1 MDGVWLAAL
10 SGRIGGGTLLVGAA
24 VAWFVDIPQRLVA
37 GIMALGAGV
46 LISTLAFELVEEAAE
61 DGGLVPTTVGFL
73 GGAILYIVADQLVS
87 RPRKHKTG
95 SRPAGAR
102 TAGAPAGAARAD
114 GAPAADARATRT
126 PAADALASDAIT
138 RGAPRRPAPLSE
150 VPANIA
156 ARRAAGAAGSAGVV
170 IAIGALIDGIPE
182 SIVMG
187 LSVLQ
192 GGISIPIVAAIAIS
206 NIPEGL
212 GSTAALKRGGRHG
225 RFVALLWLGIALVT
239 VVASVSG
246 YVLFQSASPDVIA
259 LITTIAA
266 GGLLAMVCNTMI
278 PEAFDEQRALTG
290 LWATIG
296 FLGAFLLHELA

>member
-1 MDGVWLAAL
+1 MDGIWLAAL
-10 SGRIGGGTLLVGAA
+10 SGLIGGGTLLVGAA

-46 LISTLAFELVEEAAE
+46 LISTLAFELVEEAAA

-73 GGAILYIVADQLVS
+73 AGAVLYIVADWLVS
-87 RPRKHKTG
+87 RPNQ
-95 SRPAGAR
+95 RPVD
-102 TAGAPAGAARAD
+102 P
-114 GAPAADARATRT
+114 
-126 PAADALASDAIT
+126 
-138 RGAPRRPAPLSE
+138 
-150 VPANIA
+150 PANIV
-156 ARRAAGAAGSAGVV
+156 ARRAGAKLAGGTGVA

-206 NIPEGL
+206 NFPEGL
-212 GSTAALKRGGRHG
+212 GSTAALKRSGSGGG
-225 RFVALLWLGIALVT
+225 SVALLWTGIALVT
-239 VVASVSG
+239 VVAA
-246 YVLFQSASPDVIA
+246 VLGFVALQAAPANLIA

-278 PEAFDEQRALTG
+278 PEAFDEQHALTG
-290 LWATIG
+290 LWATFG
-296 FLGAFLLHELA
+296 FLGAFLLHELAG

>member
-1 MDGVWLAAL
+1 
-10 SGRIGGGTLLVGAA
+10 
-24 VAWFVDIPQRLVA
+24 
-37 GIMALGAGV
+37 
-46 LISTLAFELVEEAAE
+46 EL
-61 DGGLVPTTVGFL
+61 
-73 GGAILYIVADQLVS
+73 
-87 RPRKHKTG
+87 
-95 SRPAGAR
+95 
-102 TAGAPAGAARAD
+102 
-114 GAPAADARATRT
+114 
-126 PAADALASDAIT
+126 
-138 RGAPRRPAPLSE
+138 
-150 VPANIA
+150 PANIV

-246 YVLFQSASPDVIA
+246 YVLFQSASPDLIA

-278 PEAFDEQRALTG
+278 PEAFDEQHALTG

>member
-10 SGRIGGGTLLVGAA
+10 SGLIAGGTLLVGAA

-95 SRPAGAR
+95 SRS
-102 TAGAPAGAARAD
+102 AGAPARRPQTNDATAD
-114 GAPAADARATRT
+114 APTAVAPATSG
-126 PAADALASDAIT
+126 AS
-138 RGAPRRPAPLSE
+138 PRRAPLSE
-150 VPANIA
+150 LPANIV

-212 GSTAALKRGGRHG
+212 GSTAALKRGGRQG

-246 YVLFQSASPDVIA
+246 FVLFQSASPDLIA

-278 PEAFDEQRALTG
+278 PEAFDEQHALTG

>member
-1 MDGVWLAAL
+1 MEGLWLAAL
-10 SGRIGGGTLLVGAA
+10 SGIIGGGTLLVGAG
-24 VAWFVDIPQRLVA
+24 VAWFVDIPQRVVA

-46 LISTLAFELVEEAAE
+46 LISTLAFELVEEAAD

-73 GGAILYIVADQLVS
+73 GGAVLYIVADQLVS
-87 RPRKHKTG
+87 RPRK
-95 SRPAGAR
+95 
-102 TAGAPAGAARAD
+102 
-114 GAPAADARATRT
+114 RT
-126 PAADALASDAIT
+126 PVDGVDGDGSASI
-138 RGAPRRPAPLSE
+138 
-150 VPANIA
+150 V
-156 ARRAAGAAGSAGVV
+156 ARRAGGAGVASGAGLV

-206 NIPEGL
+206 NFPEGL
-212 GSTAALKRGGRHG
+212 GSTAALKRGGSSG
-225 RFVALLWLGIALVT
+225 RFVAMLWIGIALIT
-239 VVASVSG
+239 VVASMLG
-246 YVLFQSASPDVIA
+246 FAAFQAAPANLIA

-278 PEAFDEQRALTG
+278 PEAFDEQHALTG

-296 FLGAFLLHELA
+296 FLGAFLLHELAG

>member
-1 MDGVWLAAL
+1 MNDVWLAAL
-10 SGRIGGGTLLVGAA
+10 SGLIGGGTLLVGAA
-24 VAWFVDIPQRLVA
+24 VAWFIAIPQRVVA

-46 LISTLAFELVEEAAE
+46 LISTLAFELVEQAAE
-61 DGGLVPTTVGFL
+61 DGGLVPTTIGFL
-73 GGAILYIVADQLVS
+73 GGAVLYIVADQLIS
-87 RPRKHKTG
+87 RPRKARVSSPGATG
-95 SRPAGAR
+95 QDA
-102 TAGAPAGAARAD
+102 APGEL
-114 GAPAADARATRT
+114 P
-126 PAADALASDAIT
+126 S
-138 RGAPRRPAPLSE
+138 
-150 VPANIA
+150 NIV

-170 IAIGALIDGIPE
+170 IAVGALIDGIPE

-212 GSTAALKRGGRHG
+212 GSTAALKRGGRSG
-225 RFVALLWLGIALVT
+225 RYVAVLWIGIALVT
-239 VVASVSG
+239 VVAAVVG
-246 YVLFQSASPDVIA
+246 YVAFQSAPPNLIA

-278 PEAFDEQRALTG
+278 PEAFDEQHALTG

-296 FLGAFLLHELA
+296 FLGAFLLHELT

>member
-1 MDGVWLAAL
+1 MEGLWLAAL
-10 SGRIGGGTLLVGAA
+10 SGIIGGGTLLVGAG
-24 VAWFVDIPQRLVA
+24 VAWFVDIPQRVVA

-46 LISTLAFELVEEAAE
+46 LISTLAFELVEEAAA

-87 RPRKHKTG
+87 RPKR
-95 SRPAGAR
+95 
-102 TAGAPAGAARAD
+102 
-114 GAPAADARATRT
+114 RT
-126 PAADALASDAIT
+126 PVAGVDGDGSASI
-138 RGAPRRPAPLSE
+138 
-150 VPANIA
+150 V
-156 ARRAAGAAGSAGVV
+156 ARRAGSAGVASGAGLV

-206 NIPEGL
+206 NFPEGL
-212 GSTAALKRGGRHG
+212 GSTAALKRGGSSG
-225 RFVALLWLGIALVT
+225 RFVAMLWIGIALIT
-239 VVASVSG
+239 VVASMLG
-246 YVLFQSASPDVIA
+246 FAAFQTASANLIA

-278 PEAFDEQRALTG
+278 PEAFDEQHALTG

-296 FLGAFLLHELA
+296 FLGAFLLHELAG

>member
-10 SGRIGGGTLLVGAA
+10 SGLIGGGTLLAGAG
-24 VAWFVDIPQRLVA
+24 VAWFVDIPQRVVA

-46 LISTLAFELVEEAAE
+46 LISTLAFELVEEAA
-61 DGGLVPTTVGFL
+61 DVGGLVPTTAGFL
-73 GGAILYIVADQLVS
+73 GGAVLYIVADQLIS
-87 RPRKHKTG
+87 RPRKPKPIRTTQTD
-95 SRPAGAR
+95 RPAGSAE
-102 TAGAPAGAARAD
+102 PAGGSAE
-114 GAPAADARATRT
+114 P
-126 PAADALASDAIT
+126 
-138 RGAPRRPAPLSE
+138 
-150 VPANIA
+150 PANIA
-156 ARRAAGAAGSAGVV
+156 ARRAVAGAASSAGVV
-170 IAIGALIDGIPE
+170 IAVGALIDGIPE

-212 GSTAALKRGGRHG
+212 GSTAALKRGGATG
-225 RFVALLWLGIALVT
+225 RFVALLWSGIALVT
-239 VVASVSG
+239 VIAAVLGFVA
-246 YVLFQSASPDVIA
+246 FQSASPNLIA

-278 PEAFDEQRALTG
+278 PEAFDEQHALTG

-296 FLGAFLLHELA
+296 FLGAFLLHELAG